1 MLLNGSPGSLVASIA
16 RRGTASFRLNLREE
30 RGNNQ
35 GKAKLKQSSSKEGET
50 VLVG

>member
-16 RRGTASFRLNLREE
+16 RRGTASFRLNLRE